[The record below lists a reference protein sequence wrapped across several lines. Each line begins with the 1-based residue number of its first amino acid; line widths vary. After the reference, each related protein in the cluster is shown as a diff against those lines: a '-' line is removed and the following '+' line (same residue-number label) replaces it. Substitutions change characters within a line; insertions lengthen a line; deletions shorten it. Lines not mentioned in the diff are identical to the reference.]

1 MEIHPSAV
9 VSSHA
14 ELGPGV
20 RIGPYSTIGNHV
32 IIGRDTVIESH
43 VVIEGHTQ
51 IGERNKIYPFCTIGF
66 PPQDIAYQGED
77 TRVVIGNDN
86 VIREY
91 VSINRATTKEEWNTV
106 VGNHNYIMAYAHIA
120 HDCILGDKVIMSNL
134 ATLAGHITIG
144 DYVILGGF
152 VAIHQFV
159 RIGAY
164 AFLGAKSGL
173 VQDVPPF
180 MMTSGH
186 RASLYGVNQK
196 GLIQKGFSREC
207 IDGLKKAYR
216 IIWRENRRFSEGI
229 KQVKK
234 ELKPFPE
241 LEMLLDFF
249 HDSKRGVL
257 R

>member
-1 MEIHPSAV
+1 MEIHPLAV
-9 VSSHA
+9 VSSGA

-20 RIGPYSTIGNHV
+20 KIGPYSTIGDHV
-32 IIGRDTVIESH
+32 IIGRDTIIGSH
-43 VVIEGHTQ
+43 VIIEGHTQ
-51 IGERNKIYPFCTIGF
+51 IGERNKISPFCSIGM

-77 TRVVIGNDN
+77 TRVVIGNEN

-91 VSINRATTKEEWNTV
+91 VSINRATTKEEWQTV
-106 VGNHNYIMAYAHIA
+106 VGNRNFIMAYSHIA
-120 HDCILGDKVIMSNL
+120 HDCILGNRVIMSNL

-144 DYVILGGF
+144 DHVILGGF

-196 GLIQKGFSREC
+196 GLIRAGFSRETV
-207 IDGLKKAYR
+207 DGLKKAYR
-216 IIWRENRRFSEGI
+216 LIWRENRRFSEGI

-241 LEMLLDFF
+241 LEMLLKFINE
-249 HDSKRGVL
+249 SKRGVL

>member
-1 MEIHPSAV
+1 MEIHPSAL
-9 VSSHA
+9 VSPNA
-14 ELGPGV
+14 ELGEGV
-20 RIGPYSTIGNHV
+20 KIGPYSTIGDNV
-32 IIGRDTVIESH
+32 IIGRDTIIGSH

-66 PPQDIAYQGED
+66 PPQDIGYLEED

-91 VSINRATTKEEWNTV
+91 VSINRATTKQEWRTV
-106 VGNHNYIMAYAHIA
+106 LGSHNYIMAYAHIA

-134 ATLAGHITIG
+134 ATLAGHITVG
-144 DYVILGGF
+144 DHVILGGL

-164 AFLGAKSGL
+164 SFLGAKSGL

-196 GLIQKGFSREC
+196 GLIRQGFSREC
-207 IDGLKKAYR
+207 VDGLKKAFR

-229 KQVKK
+229 KQVKN

-241 LEMLLDFF
+241 LEMLLNFF
-249 HDSKRGVL
+249 NDSKRGVL